1 MLSRSLLIAMPR
13 NVAKKYGG
21 DSMEYIKFALMI
33 NAYLHRRGVSDE
45 TLTDFYKKLID
56 NRNRK

>member
-1 MLSRSLLIAMPR
+1 MPR

-21 DSMEYIKFALMI
+21 DSMEYIKFSLMI